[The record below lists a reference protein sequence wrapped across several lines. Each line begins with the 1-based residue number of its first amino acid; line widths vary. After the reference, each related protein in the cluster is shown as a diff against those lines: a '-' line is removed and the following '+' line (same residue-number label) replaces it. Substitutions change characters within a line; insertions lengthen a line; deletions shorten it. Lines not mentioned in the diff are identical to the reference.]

1 MKFQHC
7 VIMSFRIT
15 MNYYNYDLWP
25 QIFQTPIIIFLFN
38 CLDIF
43 ISVILFQLLILV
55 IVRLW
60 SDFN

>member
-1 MKFQHC
+1 MKFQHF